1 MNELIQ
7 LNPWQQL
14 RQFTD
19 ARIALGRTGASL
31 PTEALLQFGL
41 AHAQA
46 RDAVHQPLDVAPLQ
60 TELDARSVPQLLV
73 HSAATHR
80 DIYLRRPD
88 LGRKLDERSATLLD
102 EANAAPADV
111 AIVIADGLSS
121 TAISH
126 HALPLL
132 DVLLPAIAQRGW
144 TLVPITLALQG
155 RVAIGDDIGQRLN
168 ARCVVVLIGERPG
181 LSSPDS
187 LGIYLTWS
195 PKVGCL
201 DSERNC
207 ISNVRPAG
215 LNYPQASHKLCW
227 LLEQAFVRRL
237 TGVALK
243 DESDEILLAPATA
256 TIGEPANSL

>member
-1 MNELIQ
+1 MSELIQ

-31 PTEALLQFGL
+31 PTNALLQFGL

-46 RDAVHQPLDVAPLQ
+46 RDAVHQPLEVAPLQ
-60 TELDARSVPQLLV
+60 AGLDARGVAHLTV
-73 HSAATHR
+73 HSAAAHR

-88 LGRKLDERSATLLD
+88 LGRKLDEQSARQLD
-102 EANAAPADV
+102 EADPAPSDV

-132 DVLLPAIAQRGW
+132 DELLPAFAARGW
-144 TLVPITLALQG
+144 SLAPVTLALQG
-155 RVAIGDDIGQRLN
+155 RVAIGDDIGQRLH

-195 PKVGCL
+195 PRVGCL
-201 DSERNC
+201 DAERNC

-227 LLEQAFVRRL
+227 LLEQAFIRRL

-243 DESDEILLAPATA
+243 DESDEILLAPPVSA
-256 TIGEPANSL
+256 IGEPVSDM